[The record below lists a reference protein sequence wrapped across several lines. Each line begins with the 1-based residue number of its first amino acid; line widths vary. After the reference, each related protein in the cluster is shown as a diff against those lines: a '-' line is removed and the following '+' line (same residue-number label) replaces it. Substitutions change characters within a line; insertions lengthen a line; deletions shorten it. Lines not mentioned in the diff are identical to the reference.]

1 MVPQLIARVDG
12 LPEVLLDRQ
21 VVWPVPN
28 ECPDR
33 ADRSLSAKARA
44 RIERQT
50 AVVHAAAVSSAVRA
64 VLEKA
69 TVIGPPYLEAEQ
81 ERLEIQALLAGVGVL

>member
-12 LPEVLLDRQ
+12 LPEVLLGREA
-21 VVWPVPN
+21 VWPVPHDN
-28 ECPDR
+28 RDR
-33 ADRSLSAKARA
+33 DRRSLSAKTRA

-50 AVVHAAAVSSAVRA
+50 AVVHAATVSSAARA
-64 VLEKA
+64 VLEET

-81 ERLEIQALLAGVGVL
+81 ERQEIQALLSGVGVL